1 MAYYITQR
9 NIKVVRSMYNPETI
23 FVAVA
28 CFVSMSVLL
37 VELHTCA
44 GGVYLP
50 KVVYQVQGGA
60 EEERLHEL

>member
-1 MAYYITQR
+1 
-9 NIKVVRSMYNPETI
+9 MYNPETI